1 MIRRAP
7 AVVHLAWPSQS
18 PSVNVPNN
26 LHVHL
31 ACVNES
37 LNGSPGKGSF
47 TEKVFLDG
55 FALLSGS
62 QTEFPE
68 DAATTDVSWRGI
80 TDIHT
85 PDLQYFCALRVL
97 YADGNLIRDCS
108 PLTSLSK
115 LNMLS
120 LSCNNISSIPPWDQ
134 QAFVHLRMLDLSFNK
149 LGGSCIRS
157 LQQLC
162 HLEILNLSGNN
173 LSDMC
178 NTDIVFK
185 ELRNL
190 SVSTCCLQTHHLPSL
205 QQFPELQQLSLA
217 QNAIGQLLWGGGQ
230 SHASCET
237 RTTCFLTNLKVL
249 DLSMNPLMDARTLSS
264 ISFVPTVFLHGT
276 PIQAFTRKQYE
287 GKQAKI
293 EPDSELQEGEL
304 TPRAEAFQ
312 SILNVD
318 TLKEPQQDGTDDE
331 ADPTIHAAKEL
342 GMDLSLLAIMTP
354 GIRGGTDF
362 SVKSLQFVLEHP
374 IDHDKL
380 GQSVIPRY
388 AKPTTSSRQIARG
401 YQKARVKKENA
412 FSSAPTVEKYQIAK
426 IEHVLARMKER
437 LLHLDVQIRNVHC
450 LPDALSQGPAD

>member
-237 RTTCFLTNLKVL
+237 RTTCFLTNLK
-249 DLSMNPLMDARTLSS
+249 
-264 ISFVPTVFLHGT
+264 
-276 PIQAFTRKQYE
+276 E